1 MTRAQ
6 WRPHALGRGEA
17 GWVIVHDMPIDYARR
32 LTGTVRTRRENTH
45 LGVGLAFVAG
55 ATNAGAFLAVSQY
68 TSHMTGIVSS
78 MADALVLGQTEVF
91 LTGVGALCAFTL
103 GAATTAVM
111 VNYARRRRL
120 TSAFALPLLVEAA
133 LLLVFGFLGA
143 RLQLIHSIFVPATVS
158 LLCFMM
164 GLQNAVITKISKSE
178 IRTTHV
184 TGIVTDIGIELG
196 KYVYVNRHEIAG
208 EPRVLADR
216 RRLRLLTMLLTAFF
230 SGGVIGALGFR
241 TLGYSATIPL
251 AVVLLSLAAVP
262 AVDDVRS
269 ALREERDRDG

>member
-1 MTRAQ
+1 
-6 WRPHALGRGEA
+6 
-17 GWVIVHDMPIDYARR
+17 MPIEYARR
-32 LTGTVRTRRENTH
+32 LTGTVRTRRENIH

-78 MADALVLGQTEVF
+78 MADALVLGQTAVV

-111 VNYARRRRL
+111 VNYARRRGL
-120 TSAFALPLLVEAA
+120 SSAFALPLLVEAT

-143 RLQLIHSIFVPATVS
+143 RLQLIHSVFVPATVS

-164 GLQNAVITKISKSE
+164 GLQNAVITKISQSV

-196 KYVYVNRHEIAG
+196 KYVYVNRHDVAG
-208 EPRVLADR
+208 VPRVMADR
-216 RRLRLLTMLLTAFF
+216 RRLAVLCMLLAAFF
-230 SGGVIGALGFR
+230 SGGVIGAIGFR
-241 TLGYSATIPL
+241 AIGYSATIPL
-251 AVVLLSLAAVP
+251 ALVLLALAAVP
-262 AVDDVRS
+262 AFDDVRS
-269 ALREERDRDG
+269 ALWDARGNVD

>member
-1 MTRAQ
+1 M
-6 WRPHALGRGEA
+6 GS
-17 GWVIVHDMPIDYARR
+17 VIVHRMPIDYARR
-32 LTGTVRTRRENTH
+32 LTGAVRTRRDDIH

-78 MADALVLGQTEVF
+78 MADALVLGQTQVF

-103 GAATTAVM
+103 GAATTAIM
-111 VNYARRRRL
+111 VNYARRRGL
-120 TSAFALPLLVEAA
+120 SSAFALPLLVEAG

-143 RLQLIHSIFVPATVS
+143 RLQLIHSVFVPATVS

-164 GLQNAVITKISKSE
+164 GLQNAVITKISHSV

-196 KYVYVNRHEIAG
+196 KYVYVNRHDLPG
-208 EPRVLADR
+208 EPRVMADR
-216 RRLRLLTMLLTAFF
+216 KRLKVLSMLLAAFF
-230 SGGVIGALGFR
+230 SGGMVGALGFR
-241 TLGYSATIPL
+241 AIGYSATIPL
-251 AVVLLSLAAVP
+251 ALVLLTLAAVP
-262 AVDDVRS
+262 AFDDVRS
-269 ALREERDRDG
+269 ALRDERVSDD

>member
-1 MTRAQ
+1 
-6 WRPHALGRGEA
+6 
-17 GWVIVHDMPIDYARR
+17 MPIEYARR
-32 LTGTVRTRRENTH
+32 LTGSIRTRRENIH

-78 MADALVLGQTEVF
+78 MADSLVLGQTQVF

-103 GAATTAVM
+103 GAATTAIM

-120 TSAFALPLLVEAA
+120 SSAFALPLLVEAA

-143 RLQLIHSIFVPATVS
+143 RLQLIHSVFVPATVT

-164 GLQNAVITKISKSE
+164 GLQNAVITKISQSV

-208 EPRVLADR
+208 EPRVMADR
-216 RRLRLLTMLLTAFF
+216 KRLTLLTMLLAAFF

-241 TLGYSATIPL
+241 TIGYSATIPL
-251 AVVLLSLAAVP
+251 ALVLLSLAAVP
-262 AVDDVRS
+262 AFDDVRS
-269 ALREERDRDG
+269 ALRDA